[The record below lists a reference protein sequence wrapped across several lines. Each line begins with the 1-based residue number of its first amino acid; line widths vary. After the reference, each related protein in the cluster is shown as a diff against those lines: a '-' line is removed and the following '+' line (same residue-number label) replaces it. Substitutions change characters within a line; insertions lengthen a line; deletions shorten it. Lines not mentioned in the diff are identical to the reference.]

1 MALDMAM
8 LGEPVLICSFEMAPV
23 ATLVRMIKQS
33 ASTGAVTRRWAEAF
47 LSWAQSKVW
56 VYNKRGQASSE
67 KLLRLAAFAAER
79 HGIKHV
85 FIDSLMKCVAGEDDY
100 NGQKDFVDQCCVL
113 AMAAGVHVHLVH
125 HIRKPSDETQ
135 MFSKFDV
142 KGSGA
147 IVDQVD
153 CAIGVWRNKRKEEK
167 RRQGKLAEDEES
179 LPDAVLIVDK
189 NRHIECEG
197 KFGLY
202 YVPGA
207 QSYTDFRGR
216 PVRYDLGEHWED
228 GEVRV

>member
-1 MALDMAM
+1 
-8 LGEPVLICSFEMAPV
+8 
-23 ATLVRMIKQS
+23 
-33 ASTGAVTRRWAEAF
+33 
-47 LSWAQSKVW
+47 
-56 VYNKRGQASSE
+56 
-67 KLLRLAAFAAER
+67 
-79 HGIKHV
+79 
-85 FIDSLMKCVAGEDDY
+85 MKCVAGEDDY